1 MAEVTGLVILALV
14 LLALLVYSF
23 VLTVMILSLKDK
35 MRYFQI
41 EMDDKIKYLDRQ
53 IDSLRD
59 SRKVKVWSSTGPY

>member
-1 MAEVTGLVILALV
+1 MAEVTGLVILTLV
-14 LLALLVYSF
+14 LFVLLGYSF